1 MDGDVNGSGGTG
13 YLTSNNE
20 APNTN
25 RQFYDGEYTGSAD
38 SKNSKPMSYADI
50 YNMTLN
56 EVKEGT
62 LKGREPTPSN
72 VTMAT
77 GGSMI
82 NQESKKIEGDYI
94 NSREPNTTKVYN
106 SINELQPCSVTTEKQ
121 DFDNEKIADRI
132 EPATLNAF
140 NSNPYTKPLDSY
152 AFN

>member
-1 MDGDVNGSGGTG
+1 
-13 YLTSNNE
+13 
-20 APNTN
+20 
-25 RQFYDGEYTGSAD
+25 
-38 SKNSKPMSYADI
+38 MSYADI

-72 VTMAT
+72 VSMAT

-121 DFDNEKIADRI
+121 EFDNEKIADRI